1 MTTPQEKVARLLSLE
16 LISPDPEQP
25 RKQFPEEPL
34 RELADRIWD
43 QGLLQPISA
52 TATDSGR
59 YLIFMG
65 ERRYRAFHLNREK
78 AEKLIVGAGG
88 ELPEEHPA
96 LRYERW
102 TSIPVFEE
110 APMTPS
116 RRLLGQ
122 VSENHDRTGL
132 TLYERAAA
140 IYKAFLLSGMKAKEF
155 APLAGL
161 TPQMMST
168 FKSLANSS
176 GLTKLALESG
186 TLQDHNAAS
195 LFQQLP
201 YDTQEFYLNRARE
214 EGATLTR
221 VQLSKLLAEIKTADE
236 RAKQAATA
244 PPDPE
249 ASAPGA
255 ERPDEGQTEGSS
267 KPSTTP
273 AQPLQTEGT
282 VLSVEALIWLQ
293 IHLDEMAP
301 AGEDEPLRL
310 EALDATK
317 KAVLTSAPF
326 ILIRESLGE
335 PSSLS
340 TLNTREEVAVG

>member
-1 MTTPQEKVARLLSLE
+1 MTQEKVARFLQLE

-34 RELADRIWD
+34 KELAERIWE

-52 TATDSGR
+52 TATEGGR

-65 ERRYRAFHLNREK
+65 ERRYRAFHINREK
-78 AEKLIVGAGG
+78 AEKLIASAGG
-88 ELPEEHPA
+88 ELPDEHPA

-110 APMTPS
+110 APMTAS

-140 IYKAFLLSGMKAKEF
+140 IYKALLLSGMKAKEF

-168 FKSLANSS
+168 FKALANSS

-201 YDTQEFYLNRARE
+201 YDTQELYLNRARE

-221 VQLSKLLAEIKTADE
+221 VQLSKILAEIKAADE
-236 RAKQAATA
+236 RAKQADTATA
-244 PPDPE
+244 GPE
-249 ASAPGA
+249 APTPSA
-255 ERPDEGQTEGSS
+255 ERPDRGQTEASS
-267 KPSTTP
+267 KPSAAP
-273 AQPLQTEGT
+273 PQPLQPEGT

-301 AGEDEPLRL
+301 AGDDEPLRL

-326 ILIRESLGE
+326 ILIREVLGE
-335 PSSLS
+335 SSSSS
-340 TLNTREEVAVG
+340 TPEAREEVAVG